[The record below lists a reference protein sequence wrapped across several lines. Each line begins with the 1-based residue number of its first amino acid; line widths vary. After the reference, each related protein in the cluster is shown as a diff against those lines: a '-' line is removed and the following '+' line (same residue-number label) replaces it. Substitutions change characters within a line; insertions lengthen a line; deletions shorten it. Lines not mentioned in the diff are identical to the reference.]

1 MNTATNEV
9 FIGLQHENAINWSGG
24 KEPLRG
30 LGGVKIWYVGG
41 ESTRGIFPGDEMS
54 KFLASR
60 EGAPSLSPSA
70 GKNLFVLDTLAR
82 RHKGTSA

>member
-1 MNTATNEV
+1 MKFLLGYNMKMPLTGVGERN
-9 FIGLQHENAINWSGG
+9 LCGG
-24 KEPLRG
+24 W
-30 LGGVKIWYVGG
+30 GGVKIWYVGG

-60 EGAPSLSPSA
+60 EGAPSLSASA